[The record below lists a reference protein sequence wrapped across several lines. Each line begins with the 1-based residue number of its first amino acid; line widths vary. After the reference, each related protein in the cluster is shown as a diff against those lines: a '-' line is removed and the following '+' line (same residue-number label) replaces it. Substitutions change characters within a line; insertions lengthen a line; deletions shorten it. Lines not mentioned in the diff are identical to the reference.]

1 MTMIKK
7 LWAWLWGGVKTVLMA
22 VVEAVGKR
30 TKEITDDT
38 ELVQMCVNAIEAA
51 VKEGLTGE
59 KAWVYA
65 RDNLVAALKK
75 AGRQMGDCAI
85 DTALQV
91 IYDGWK
97 HTQEAAK

>member
-1 MTMIKK
+1 MNWLKK
-7 LWAWLWGGVKTVLMA
+7 LWDAIWGGVKTVILA
-22 VVEAVGKR
+22 VIDAVAKR

-65 RDNLVAALKK
+65 REKLVAALKD

-85 DTALQV
+85 DTALQL

-97 HTQEAAK
+97 NREVE

>member
-1 MTMIKK
+1 MNWIKK
-7 LWAWLWGGVKTVLMA
+7 LWNVVWGGVKTVLMA

-51 VKEGLTGE
+51 VREGLTGE

-65 RDNLVAALKK
+65 RDNLVEALKK

-97 HTQEAAK
+97 NRETKA

>member
-1 MTMIKK
+1 MSWLKK
-7 LWAWLWGGVKTVLMA
+7 LWDAIWGGVKTVILA
-22 VVEAVGKR
+22 VVEAVAKR

-65 RDNLVAALKK
+65 RDNLVKALQD

-97 HTQEAAK
+97 NREMQ

>member
-1 MTMIKK
+1 MNWIKK
-7 LWAWLWGGVKTVLMA
+7 LWNAIWGGVKTVLMA

-51 VKEGLTGE
+51 VREGLTGE

-65 RDNLVAALKK
+65 RDNLVEALKK

-97 HTQEAAK
+97 NRETKA

>member
-1 MTMIKK
+1 MNWLKR
-7 LWAWLWGGVKTVLMA
+7 LWSAIWGGVKTVILA
-22 VVEAVGKR
+22 VVEAVAKR

-38 ELVQMCVNAIEAA
+38 ELVQLCVDAIEAA

-59 KAWVYA
+59 QAWVYA
-65 RDNLVAALKK
+65 REKLVAGLKD
-75 AGRQMGDCAI
+75 AGRQMGNCAV

-97 HTQEAAK
+97 NREVE

>member
-1 MTMIKK
+1 MNWLKK
-7 LWAWLWGGVKTVLMA
+7 LWDAIWGGVKTVILA
-22 VVEAVGKR
+22 VIDAVAKR

-65 RDNLVAALKK
+65 REKLVAALKD

-85 DTALQV
+85 DTALQL

-97 HTQEAAK
+97 NREVA

>member
-1 MTMIKK
+1 MNWLKK
-7 LWAWLWGGVKTVLMA
+7 LWNAIWGGVKTVVMA
-22 VVEAVGKR
+22 VVEAVAKR
-30 TKEITDDT
+30 TKQITDDT

-51 VKEGLTGE
+51 VREGLTGE
-59 KAWVYA
+59 KAWVFA

-75 AGRQMGDCAI
+75 AGRQMGNCAI

-97 HTQEAAK
+97 NSQKK

>member
-1 MTMIKK
+1 MSWLKK
-7 LWAWLWGGVKTVLMA
+7 LWDAIWGGVKTVILA
-22 VVEAVGKR
+22 VIDAVAKR

-65 RDNLVAALKK
+65 REKLVAALKD

-85 DTALQV
+85 DTALQL

-97 HTQEAAK
+97 NREVA

>member
-1 MTMIKK
+1 MNWLKK
-7 LWAWLWGGVKTVLMA
+7 LWNAIWGGVKTVLMA
-22 VVEAVGKR
+22 VIEAVSKR

-38 ELVQMCVNAIEAA
+38 ELVQLCVDAIEAA
-51 VKEGLTGE
+51 VREGLTGE

-65 RDNLVAALKK
+65 RDNLVAAMKK

-85 DTALQV
+85 DTALQL

-97 HTQEAAK
+97 NSQKK

>member
-1 MTMIKK
+1 MNWLKR
-7 LWAWLWGGVKTVLMA
+7 LWDAIWGGMKTVILA
-22 VVEAVGKR
+22 VVEAVAKR

-65 RDNLVAALKK
+65 RDKLVAALKD

-97 HTQEAAK
+97 NREVA

>member
-1 MTMIKK
+1 MNWLKK
-7 LWAWLWGGVKTVLMA
+7 LWDAIWGGVKTVILA
-22 VVEAVGKR
+22 VVDAVAKR

-38 ELVQMCVNAIEAA
+38 ELVQLCVDAIEAA

-65 RDNLVAALKK
+65 RDRLVKSLQET
-75 AGRQMGDCAI
+75 GRQMGDCAI

-97 HTQEAAK
+97 NRE

>member
-7 LWAWLWGGVKTVLMA
+7 LWAWLWGGVRTVLMA
-22 VVEAVGKR
+22 VVEAVARR

-51 VKEGLTGE
+51 VREGLTGE

-65 RDNLVAALKK
+65 RDRLVASLKA

-97 HTQEAAK
+97 NRETRA

>member
-1 MTMIKK
+1 MNWIKK
-7 LWAWLWGGVKTVLMA
+7 LWDTIWGGVKTVLMA
-22 VVEAVGKR
+22 VIEAVGKR
-30 TKEITDDT
+30 TKEIVNDT

-51 VKEGLTGE
+51 VREGLTGE

-65 RDNLVAALKK
+65 RENLVAALKK

-97 HTQEAAK
+97 HTKGR

>member
-1 MTMIKK
+1 MNWIKK
-7 LWAWLWGGVKTVLMA
+7 LWNTIWGGVKTVLMA
-22 VVEAVGKR
+22 VIEAVGKR

-51 VKEGLTGE
+51 VREGLTGE

-97 HTQEAAK
+97 NRKPKA

>member
-1 MTMIKK
+1 MKWLK
-7 LWAWLWGGVKTVLMA
+7 ELWNKIWGGVKTVLMA
-22 VVEAVGKR
+22 VVEAVAKR

-38 ELVQMCVNAIEAA
+38 ELVQMCVDAIEAA

-65 RDNLVAALKK
+65 RDRLVKSLKA

-97 HTQEAAK
+97 NRE

>member
-1 MTMIKK
+1 MKWLK
-7 LWAWLWGGVKTVLMA
+7 ELWNKIWGGVKTVVMA
-22 VVEAVGKR
+22 VVEAVAKR

-38 ELVQMCVNAIEAA
+38 ELVQMCVDAIEAA

-65 RDNLVAALKK
+65 RDKLVAALKD

-91 IYDGWK
+91 TYDGWK
-97 HTQEAAK
+97 NR

>member
-1 MTMIKK
+1 MNWLKK
-7 LWAWLWGGVKTVLMA
+7 LWDTIWGGVKTVLMA
-22 VVEAVGKR
+22 VIEAVCKR

-51 VKEGLTGE
+51 VREGLTGE

-65 RDNLVAALKK
+65 RDNLVAALKT

-91 IYDGWK
+91 IYDAWK
-97 HTQEAAK
+97 NRKPKA

>member
-1 MTMIKK
+1 MNWLKK
-7 LWAWLWGGVKTVLMA
+7 LWNAIWGGVKTVLMA
-22 VVEAVGKR
+22 VIEAVGKR
-30 TKEITDDT
+30 TKQITDDT

-65 RDNLVAALKK
+65 RDNLVTALKK
-75 AGRQMGDCAI
+75 AGRQMGNCAI

-97 HTQEAAK
+97 NSQKK

>member
-1 MTMIKK
+1 MNWLKR
-7 LWAWLWGGVKTVLMA
+7 LWNAICGGVKTVILA
-22 VVEAVGKR
+22 VVEAVSKR
-30 TKEITDDT
+30 IKEITDDT
-38 ELVQMCVNAIEAA
+38 DLVQLCVDAIEAA
-51 VKEGLTGE
+51 VKEGLTGD

-65 RDNLVAALKK
+65 RDKLVASLKD

-97 HTQEAAK
+97 NREVE

>member
-1 MTMIKK
+1 MSWLKK
-7 LWAWLWGGVKTVLMA
+7 LWDAIWGGVKTVILA
-22 VVEAVGKR
+22 VIDAVAKR

-65 RDNLVAALKK
+65 REKLVAALKD

-97 HTQEAAK
+97 NREVE

>member
-1 MTMIKK
+1 MKWLK
-7 LWAWLWGGVKTVLMA
+7 ELWNKIWGGVKTVVMA
-22 VVEAVGKR
+22 VVEAVCKR

-38 ELVQMCVNAIEAA
+38 ELVQMCVDAIEAA

-65 RDNLVAALKK
+65 RDKLVAALKD

-91 IYDGWK
+91 TYDGWK
-97 HTQEAAK
+97 NR

>member
-1 MTMIKK
+1 MNWLKK
-7 LWAWLWGGVKTVLMA
+7 LWNAIWGGVKTVIVA
-22 VVEAVGKR
+22 VVEAVAKR

-38 ELVQMCVNAIEAA
+38 ELVQLCVNAIEAA
-51 VKEGLTGE
+51 AKEGLTGD

-65 RDNLVAALKK
+65 RDKLVASLKE
-75 AGRQMGDCAI
+75 AGRQMGNCAI

-97 HTQEAAK
+97 NREVE

>member
-1 MTMIKK
+1 MSWLKK
-7 LWAWLWGGVKTVLMA
+7 LWNAIWGGVKTVILA
-22 VVEAVGKR
+22 VIDAVAKR

-65 RDNLVAALKK
+65 REKLVAALKD
-75 AGRQMGDCAI
+75 AGRQMPW
-85 DTALQV
+85 TPRFS
-91 IYDGWK
+91 
-97 HTQEAAK
+97 